1 MYQREQILFT
11 IMLTMIKDHVIKYHR
26 KSSPLPALPPGSTV
40 NDRPPRLHRTLWSP
54 HNSPHYER
62 LMRRPTIL
70 PGYDPSSE
78 MGLRATPPLLYPPR
92 EREPAYLS
100 CSFSSVNFAMLEAC
114 D

>member
-1 MYQREQILFT
+1 MYQNEQILFT
-11 IMLTMIKDHVIKYHR
+11 IMLTMVKGHVIKYHR
-26 KSSPLPALPPGSTV
+26 KPPPLPALPPGSTV

-62 LMRRPTIL
+62 LAIL
-70 PGYDPSSE
+70 TGYDPSSE

-92 EREPAYLS
+92 ERQPAYLS
-100 CSFSSVNFAMLEAC
+100 GSFSSEDLAMLGAC